1 MDGREVFIEEESDL
15 RYTLPIFEGP
25 LDLLLYLIEKNE
37 LDIYDIPISLITGQY
52 LDYLSKMKELNLFIA
67 ADFISMASNLIYIK
81 SQMLL
86 PKINS
91 SLIEEEKDPREQ
103 LVEQLLLRK
112 KFLEAGEFLAEQEN
126 LVSNQFYR
134 IEKSYEEGFS
144 SYDVGVWDLVF
155 ALKEILKRAEDRGSK
170 IILIEERNLAD
181 KIEEIMGFF
190 KERKTAFFEELLMGK
205 INLQEIVVTF
215 IAILEL
221 AKKRE
226 VVLIQDVPFTPIRV
240 VRKRDFS
247 EELVNSE
254 GG

>member
-181 KIEEIMGFF
+181 KIEEIMEFF

>member
-181 KIEEIMGFF
+181 KIEEIIGFF

-247 EELVNSE
+247 EELANSE

>member
-1 MDGREVFIEEESDL
+1 MDGREFFTKEESDL

-52 LDYLSKMKELNLFIA
+52 LDYLSRMKELNLFIA

-91 SLIEEEKDPREQ
+91 PLIEEEKDPREQ

-112 KFLEAGEFLAEQEN
+112 KFFEAGEFLSEKEN

-134 IEKSYEEGFS
+134 TEKSYEEGFS
-144 SYDVGVWDLVF
+144 SYDVGVWDIVS
-155 ALKEILKRAEDRGSK
+155 ALKEIIKRAKDRGSK
-170 IILIEERNLAD
+170 VILIEERNLAD
-181 KIEEIMGFF
+181 KIGEIMEFF
-190 KERKTAFFEELLMGK
+190 NERKTAFFEELLMGR
-205 INLQEIVVTF
+205 INLEEIVITF

-226 VVLIQDVPFTPIRV
+226 VVLIQDVPFTPIRI
-240 VRKRDFS
+240 VRKKDFS
-247 EELVNSE
+247 EEIINS
-254 GG
+254 

>member
-91 SLIEEEKDPREQ
+91 PLIEEEKDPREQ

-112 KFLEAGEFLAEQEN
+112 KFLEAGEFLSEQEN

-134 IEKSYEEGFS
+134 MEKSYDEGFS
-144 SYDVGVWDLVF
+144 SYDVGVWDLVA

-170 IILIEERNLAD
+170 VILIEERNLAD
-181 KIEEIMGFF
+181 KIEEIMEFF

>member
-144 SYDVGVWDLVF
+144 SYDVGVWDLVA

-170 IILIEERNLAD
+170 VILIEERNLAD
-181 KIEEIMGFF
+181 KIEEIMEFF

-240 VRKRDFS
+240 VRKKDFS
-247 EELVNSE
+247 EELANSE

>member
-144 SYDVGVWDLVF
+144 SYDVGVWDLVA

-170 IILIEERNLAD
+170 VILIEERNLAD
-181 KIEEIMGFF
+181 KIEEIMEFF

-240 VRKRDFS
+240 IRKRDFS
-247 EELVNSE
+247 EELVNS
-254 GG
+254 

>member
-144 SYDVGVWDLVF
+144 SYDVGVWDLVA

-170 IILIEERNLAD
+170 VILIEERNLAD